1 LIRPVADNAVD
12 MTPNDLSRIRI
23 ARGFT
28 LLELILVLVITAILS
43 VAVGPRLMDNT
54 SLSARGFADQ
64 VQASLRYAQ
73 KTAIAQR
80 RFVCVDYALDRIML
94 TQNTVEACPG
104 NTLASPDG
112 AAQYVTPAP
121 SGITFSVLPDAFH
134 FDALGRPLPNNRHLI
149 LVSGV
154 ADSITVEAETGYV
167 H

>member
-1 LIRPVADNAVD
+1 
-12 MTPNDLSRIRI
+12 MTPHDLSRIRV

-43 VAVGPRLMDNT
+43 VTVGPRLMDNAP
-54 SLSARGFADQ
+54 LSARGFADQ

-73 KTAIAQR
+73 KTAIAQH
-80 RFVCVDYALDRIML
+80 RFVCVDYAADRVRL
-94 TQNTVEACPG
+94 TQNTVAACPG
-104 NTLASPDG
+104 NALASPDG
-112 AAQYVTPAP
+112 AAEYVMQAP
-121 SGITFSVLPDAFH
+121 PGIVFSALPTAFY

-154 ADSITVEAETGYV
+154 AEGITVEAETGYV